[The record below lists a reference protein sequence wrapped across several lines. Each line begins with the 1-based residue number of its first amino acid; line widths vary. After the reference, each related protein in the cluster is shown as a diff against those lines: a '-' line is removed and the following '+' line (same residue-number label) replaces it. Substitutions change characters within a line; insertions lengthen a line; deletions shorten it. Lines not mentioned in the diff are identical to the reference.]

1 MTDTIRV
8 VVVDD
13 ILETREHLAKLLSF
27 ETDIDVVG
35 VAASGPE
42 AIEIASKLTPDVV
55 LMDINMPGM
64 DGIATTE
71 ELGRTVPTAGCQ
83 RTGPAQ

>member
-42 AIEIASKLTPDVV
+42 AIEIASRLNPDVV
-55 LMDINMPGM
+55 TGWRGVERRAVNFDIP
-64 DGIATTE
+64 
-71 ELGRTVPTAGCQ
+71 TVLLFRLDANN
-83 RTGPAQ
+83 AA

>member
-1 MTDTIRV
+1 VTDTIRV

-42 AIEIASKLTPDVV
+42 AIEIASRLAPDVV

-64 DGIATTE
+64 DGIATT
-71 ELGRTVPTAGCQ
+71 
-83 RTGPAQ
+83 